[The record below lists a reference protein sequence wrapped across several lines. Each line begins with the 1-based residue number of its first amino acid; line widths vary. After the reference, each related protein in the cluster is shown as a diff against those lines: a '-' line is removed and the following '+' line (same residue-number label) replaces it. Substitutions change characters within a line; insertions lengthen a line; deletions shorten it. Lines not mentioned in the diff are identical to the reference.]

1 MAEVFKVHVE
11 GLAELETKLREL
23 PDATAKNVL
32 RRVARKRLEPVA
44 QRARELAPVQ
54 SGKLRDSI
62 GVSTKLTRR
71 QRSKNQKFS
80 IDDIEVYVGAG
91 ALPQAHMQEFGTVHN
106 GPHPFL
112 RPAWDA
118 EKDKV
123 LAGLKD
129 DLWAEIEKAAKRIAR
144 KAAKAA
150 AEAGD

>member
-1 MAEVFKVHVE
+1 MGEVFKVHVE

-44 QRARELAPVQ
+44 QRARELAPV
-54 SGKLRDSI
+54 
-62 GVSTKLTRR
+62 
-71 QRSKNQKFS
+71 
-80 IDDIEVYVGAG
+80 
-91 ALPQAHMQEFGTVHN
+91 HMQEFGTVHN